1 MWKILA
7 AGFGRFSNIKRLLLA
22 LLLGFLAVAVIA
34 NSVLI
39 VNRQEALGRVSR
51 YNLTWLLSQAAHEVL
66 RLEETI
72 SASALPGANID
83 ADAVALRLDVLV
95 NRLVLLRTGEAAEF
109 IAERPDLKRNV
120 EELEA
125 TLATIDKLVPGLPNP
140 EVVLKIRNL
149 LEPQV
154 PRMLQLAAA
163 ANVRSGDIVA
173 QDQHDLS
180 FQHWLLT
187 GLLVT
192 AGLLIVV
199 LLYRFASAQ
208 QRSRIDLEH
217 EVSERTAELR
227 ESLDYQTA
235 ISDVLKA
242 ISRSTFDLGPV
253 LQVVLDTATR
263 LCHAQVAGIY
273 QFQEGT
279 FRWIAG
285 SGAGAANQDAHKAA
299 PAVAAAWD
307 DLVVRVAGGARTVSV
322 SNAAAEMAN
331 GSADHS
337 GIGTMLGLPM
347 TRDGQLIGVLAL
359 ARTDVAAFSAKQ
371 IELATVFA
379 DQAAIAIENV
389 RLINEIREKGWQ
401 LERALQHKSQFLAT
415 MSHELRTPMNG
426 VLGMIDVLEAEGPG
440 KDQTHTLNMMRESA
454 EVLLRNINDLLDYSR
469 IEAGALRLEEL
480 PFVLKDL
487 IDGAVEV
494 FKPQATRKSL
504 SLVGIV
510 ASSPSDAFIGD
521 PTRVRQ
527 IIFNLLSN
535 ALKFTD
541 RGGVM
546 LRAAAES
553 TENGMAKVVLAV
565 TDTGIGISSEQQ
577 ARLFKPFSQ
586 VDSSI
591 TRRFGGS
598 GLGLSIVKQL
608 AELMQGDVTV
618 SSLPGSGATFIVTLK
633 LKPTVVEQPITLP
646 QPKPAAV
653 VPMAAAAAA
662 AAVAAPGGP
671 NPAPAR
677 RKARVVDDNP
687 INCEV
692 MLRQLKVL
700 GMPADSAADGFAG
713 FSTWRTGDYDI
724 VFADVHM
731 PLMDGFTMTGEI
743 RSIESAESRV
753 RTPIVAVT
761 ADALAGEEERCK
773 AAGMDDY
780 LAKPVGLDSLRH
792 VLKRWVPDEPE
803 KKAPA
808 VEKKAEK
815 PAPVPAPS
823 DLPAIDPSVLDPWV
837 ENDDAARRSIL
848 RRFSETV
855 SASSHDIEQAIA
867 CGDLATLQ
875 SAAHRLRSGAL
886 AVGARL
892 LSNSAAALETAAKAR
907 DRVACEGE
915 FGHLV
920 IEMDRVRGQ
929 IDA

>member
-1 MWKILA
+1 MWKLLA
-7 AGFGRFSNIKRLLLA
+7 AGLGRFSNIKRLLLA
-22 LLLGFLAVAVIA
+22 LLLGFLAVAVVA

-72 SASALPGANID
+72 SASVLPGANID

-95 NRLVLLRTGEAAEF
+95 NRLVLLRTGEASEF
-109 IAERPDLKRNV
+109 INERPDLKRNV
-120 EELEA
+120 EDLEA
-125 TLATIDKLVPGLPNP
+125 TLASIDKLVPGLPNP

-163 ANVRSGDIVA
+163 ANVRSGDVVA

-192 AGLLIVV
+192 AGVLIVV

-208 QRSRIDLEH
+208 QRSRVELER
-217 EVSERTAELR
+217 EVSDRTAELR

-242 ISRSTFDLGPV
+242 ISRSTFDLAPV
-253 LQVVLDTATR
+253 LQAVLDTATR
-263 LCHAQVAGIY
+263 LCRAQMAGIY
-273 QFQEGT
+273 QFQDGT

-285 SGAGAANQDAHKAA
+285 GGASVDAPGGAPNV
-299 PAVAAAWD
+299 PAWD
-307 DLVVRVAGGARTVSV
+307 DLVVRVAGGARTVSM
-322 SNAAAEMAN
+322 SNASTESPQA
-331 GSADHS
+331 G
-337 GIGTMLGLPM
+337 GVGTMLGLPM

-359 ARTDVAAFSAKQ
+359 ARKQVDPFSAKQ

-454 EVLLRNINDLLDYSR
+454 QVLLRNINDLLDYSR

-494 FKPQATRKSL
+494 FKPQATRKGL

-510 ASSPSDAFIGD
+510 ASSPADAFIGD

-546 LRAAAES
+546 LRASAEPIDG
-553 TENGMAKVVLAV
+553 NIARVVLAV

-633 LKPTVVEQPITLP
+633 LRPTVVEQPALP
-646 QPKPAAV
+646 APKPAAAAS
-653 VPMAAAAAA
+653 VPAT
-662 AAVAAPGGP
+662 PSH
-671 NPAPAR
+671 
-677 RKARVVDDNP
+677 RKALVVDDNP

-700 GMPADSAADGFAG
+700 GMPAESAADGFAG
-713 FSTWRTGDYDI
+713 FSSWRGGGYDI

-731 PLMDGFTMTGEI
+731 PVMDGFTMTSEI
-743 RSIESAESRV
+743 RGIEKAEGRK

-780 LAKPVGLDSLRH
+780 LAKPVGLDGLRA
-792 VLKRWVPDEPE
+792 VMKRWLPDKPE
-803 KKAPA
+803 KAAPPVA
-808 VEKKAEK
+808 AMKKVALNGDEM
-815 PAPVPAPS
+815 
-823 DLPAIDPSVLDPWV
+823 PAIDPTVLDPWV
-837 ENDDAARRSIL
+837 ENDDDARRSIL
-848 RRFSETV
+848 RRFGETV
-855 SASSHDIEQAIA
+855 SASSHDLEQAMA

-886 AVGARL
+886 AVGARM
-892 LSNSAAALETAAKAR
+892 LSSTAAALETAAKTG
-907 DRVACEGE
+907 DRVACEGQ

-920 IEMDRVRGQ
+920 AEMDRVRGQ

>member
-1 MWKILA
+1 MWKLLA
-7 AGFGRFSNIKRLLLA
+7 AGLGRFSNVKRLLLA
-22 LLLGFLAVAVIA
+22 LALGFLAVAVIA

-72 SASALPGANID
+72 SASALPGNHVD

-109 IAERPDLKRNV
+109 VAERPELKRNV

-125 TLATIDKLVPGLPNP
+125 TLAAIDKMIAGLPNP
-140 EVVLKIRNL
+140 DTVMKIRSL

-163 ANVRSGDIVA
+163 ANVRSGDVVA

-187 GLLVT
+187 GLLGT
-192 AGLLIVV
+192 AGVLIVV

-208 QRSRIDLEH
+208 QRSKIDLER
-217 EVSERTAELR
+217 EITERTAELR

-235 ISDVLKA
+235 VSDVLKA
-242 ISRSTFDLGPV
+242 ISRSTFDLAPV

-263 LCHAQVAGIY
+263 LCRAQMAGIY
-273 QFQEGT
+273 QFQDGT
-279 FRWIAG
+279 FRWMAG
-285 SGAGAANQDAHKAA
+285 SAAGGPAQDGLLSATA
-299 PAVAAAWD
+299 PTAPAWD

-322 SNAAAEMAN
+322 SNASAEGAQ
-331 GSADHS
+331 GDIT
-337 GIGTMLGLPM
+337 GVRRLGTMLGLPM

-359 ARTDVAAFSAKQ
+359 ARESVEPFSAKQ

-454 EVLLRNINDLLDYSR
+454 QVLLRNINDLLDYSR

-480 PFVLKDL
+480 PFVLKDV

-494 FKPQATRKSL
+494 FKPQAARKGL

-510 ASSPSDAFIGD
+510 ASSPADAFVGD

-527 IIFNLLSN
+527 VIFNLLSN

-546 LRAAAES
+546 LRASAEPVDG
-553 TENGMAKVVLAV
+553 GMARVVLAV

-577 ARLFKPFSQ
+577 QRLFKPFSQ

-608 AELMQGDVTV
+608 AELMLGDVTV

-633 LKPTVVEQPITLP
+633 LKPTVIEHVAPVP
-646 QPKPAAV
+646 ARPPAA
-653 VPMAAAAAA
+653 ASKSASAL
-662 AAVAAPGGP
+662 
-671 NPAPAR
+671 AR
-677 RKARVVDDNP
+677 AHRRALVVDDNP

-700 GMPADSAADGFAG
+700 GIPADSAADGFAG
-713 FSTWRTGDYDI
+713 FSTWRGGGYDI

-743 RSIESAESRV
+743 RGIETAESRK

-761 ADALAGEEERCK
+761 ADAMAGEEERCK

-780 LAKPVGLDSLRH
+780 LAKPVGLDGLRQ
-792 VLKRWVPDEPE
+792 VLKRWLPD
-803 KKAPA
+803 KKEIPMPA
-808 VEKKAEK
+808 STSAKA
-815 PAPVPAPS
+815 ATNDDV
-823 DLPAIDPSVLDPWV
+823 PAIDPSVLDPWV

-855 SASSHDIEQAIA
+855 SASSHDIEQAMA

-892 LSNSAAALETAAKAR
+892 LSSTAAALETAAKTG

-915 FGHLV
+915 FGQLV
-920 IEMDRVRGQ
+920 VEMDRVKGQ
-929 IDA
+929 IEA

>member
-7 AGFGRFSNIKRLLLA
+7 TGFGRFSNVKRLLLA

-51 YNLTWLLSQAAHEVL
+51 YNLTWLLSQAAHETL

-72 SASALPGANID
+72 SASALPGNLVD

-95 NRLVLLRTGEAAEF
+95 NRLVLLRTGEASEF
-109 IAERPDLKRNV
+109 INERPDLKRNV

-125 TLATIDKLVPGLPNP
+125 TLATIDKLIPGLPNP
-140 EVVLKIRNL
+140 DVVLKIRGL

-163 ANVRSGDIVA
+163 ANVRSGDVVA

-192 AGLLIVV
+192 AGVLIVM

-208 QRSRIDLEH
+208 QRSKIDLER
-217 EVSERTAELR
+217 EISERTAELR

-242 ISRSTFDLGPV
+242 ISRSTFDLAPV

-263 LCHAQVAGIY
+263 LCRAEMAGIY
-273 QFQEGT
+273 QFQDGT

-285 SGAGAANQDAHKAA
+285 SARGPGRRDVQTSA
-299 PAVAAAWD
+299 PNAPAWD
-307 DLVVRVAGGARTVSV
+307 DLVVRVAGGARAVSI
-322 SNAAAEMAN
+322 ADA
-331 GSADHS
+331 SADVAQA
-337 GIGTMLGLPM
+337 GPAAPQAVRLGTMLGLPM

-359 ARTDVAAFSAKQ
+359 ARDVVESFSAKQ

-401 LERALQHKSQFLAT
+401 LERALEHKSQFLAT

-494 FKPQATRKSL
+494 FKPQATRKAL

-510 ASSPSDAFIGD
+510 ASSPADAFIGD

-546 LRAAAES
+546 LRASAEPI
-553 TENGMAKVVLAV
+553 EGGMARVVLAV

-608 AELMQGDVTV
+608 AELMSGDVTV

-633 LKPTVVEQPITLP
+633 LKPTVVEQTPII
-646 QPKPAAV
+646 
-653 VPMAAAAAA
+653 VPVK
-662 AAVAAPGGP
+662 AVATAAGSTPS
-671 NPAPAR
+671 R
-677 RKARVVDDNP
+677 RKALVVDDNP

-700 GMPADSAADGFAG
+700 GIPADSAADGFAG
-713 FSTWRTGDYDI
+713 FSTWRGGGYDI

-731 PLMDGFTMTGEI
+731 PLMDGFTMTSEI
-743 RSIESAESRV
+743 RGIETTEKRK

-780 LAKPVGLDSLRH
+780 LAKPVGLDSLRG
-792 VLKRWVPDEPE
+792 VLKRWLPE
-803 KKAPA
+803 KLEETPKIMKR
-808 VEKKAEK
+808 EKKHAT
-815 PAPVPAPS
+815 VI
-823 DLPAIDPSVLDPWV
+823 DVPAIDPSVLDPWV
-837 ENDDAARRSIL
+837 EDDDAARRNIL

-855 SASSHDIEQAIA
+855 SASSHDIEQAMA

-892 LSNSAAALETAAKAR
+892 LSTTAAALETAAKTG
-907 DRVACEGE
+907 DRVACEGQ

-929 IDA
+929 IEA

>member
-1 MWKILA
+1 MWKVLG
-7 AGFGRFSNIKRLLLA
+7 AGLGRFSNVKRLLLA
-22 LLLGFLAVAVIA
+22 LALGFLAVAVIA

-72 SASALPGANID
+72 SASALPGNNVD

-109 IAERPDLKRNV
+109 ISDRPDLKRNV

-125 TLATIDKLVPGLPNP
+125 TLATIDKMIAGLPNP
-140 EVVLKIRNL
+140 DVVMKIRSL

-173 QDQHDLS
+173 QDQQDLS

-192 AGLLIVV
+192 ASVLIVA

-208 QRSRIDLEH
+208 QRSKIDLEH
-217 EVSERTAELR
+217 EISERTAELR

-235 ISDVLKA
+235 VSDVLKA
-242 ISRSTFDLGPV
+242 ISRSTFDLAPV

-263 LCHAQVAGIY
+263 LCRAQMASIY
-273 QFQEGT
+273 QFQDGA
-279 FRWIAG
+279 FRWMAG
-285 SGAGAANQDAHKAA
+285 SGIGPSHKSLLVNA
-299 PAVAAAWD
+299 PTAAAWD
-307 DLVVRVAGGARTVSV
+307 DLVVRVAGGARPVLVSDA
-322 SNAAAEMAN
+322 SAESAQASDASAAERL
-331 GSADHS
+331 
-337 GIGTMLGLPM
+337 GTMLGLPM

-359 ARTDVAAFSAKQ
+359 ARESVESFSVKQ
-371 IELATVFA
+371 VELATVFA

-454 EVLLRNINDLLDYSR
+454 QVLLRNINDLLVYSR

-480 PFVLKDL
+480 PFMLKDL

-494 FKPQATRKSL
+494 FKPQATRKGL

-510 ASSPSDAFIGD
+510 ASSPSDAFVGD

-546 LRAAAES
+546 LRASAEPV
-553 TENGMAKVVLAV
+553 EGGMARVVLAV

-577 ARLFKPFSQ
+577 SRLFKPFSQ

-608 AELMQGDVTV
+608 SELMQGDVTV

-633 LKPTVVEQPITLP
+633 LKPTAIERVMPLP
-646 QPKPAAV
+646 TAKAAL
-653 VPMAAAAAA
+653 PSAAAQ
-662 AAVAAPGGP
+662 
-671 NPAPAR
+671 PAGQSLR
-677 RKARVVDDNP
+677 RALVVDDNP

-713 FSTWRTGDYDI
+713 FSTWRGGGYDV

-743 RSIESAESRV
+743 RNVEKAESRK
-753 RTPIVAVT
+753 RTPIIAVT
-761 ADALAGEEERCK
+761 ADAMAGEEERCK

-780 LAKPVGLDSLRH
+780 LSKPVGLESLRA
-792 VLKRWVPDEPE
+792 VMKRWLPDKPDTAVTPE
-803 KKAPA
+803 KKETKVA
-808 VEKKAEK
+808 
-815 PAPVPAPS
+815 S
-823 DLPAIDPSVLDPWV
+823 DTPAIDPSVLDPWV

-855 SASSHDIEQAIA
+855 SASSHDIEQAMA

-892 LSNSAAALETAAKAR
+892 LSTSAAALETAAKTG

-920 IEMDRVRGQ
+920 VEMDRVRDQ
-929 IDA
+929 IEA

>member
-7 AGFGRFSNIKRLLLA
+7 AGLGRFSNVKRLLLA
-22 LLLGFLAVAVIA
+22 LALGFLAVAVIA

-72 SASALPGANID
+72 SASALPGNHVD

-125 TLATIDKLVPGLPNP
+125 TLATIDKMIAGLPNP
-140 EVVLKIRNL
+140 DTVMKIRSL

-163 ANVRSGDIVA
+163 ANVRSGDVVA

-187 GLLVT
+187 GLLAT
-192 AGLLIVV
+192 AGVLIVM

-208 QRSRIDLEH
+208 QRSKIDLEH
-217 EVSERTAELR
+217 KITERTAELR
-227 ESLDYQTA
+227 ESLEYQTA
-235 ISDVLKA
+235 ISDVLKT
-242 ISRSTFDLGPV
+242 ISHSTFDLAPV

-263 LCHAQVAGIY
+263 QCRAQMAGIY

-279 FRWIAG
+279 FRWMAG
-285 SGAGAANQDAHKAA
+285 SGTGGATQQDQLSTTA
-299 PAVAAAWD
+299 PTAPAWD
-307 DLVVRVAGGARTVSV
+307 DLVVRVAGGARPVSIA
-322 SNAAAEMAN
+322 NASAEGTEDDVA
-331 GSADHS
+331 GVRRL
-337 GIGTMLGLPM
+337 GTMLGLPM
-347 TRDGQLIGVLAL
+347 TRDGQLTGVLAL
-359 ARTDVAAFSAKQ
+359 ARESVEPFSAKQ

-494 FKPQATRKSL
+494 FKPQATRKGL

-510 ASSPSDAFIGD
+510 ASSPADAFIGD

-527 IIFNLLSN
+527 VIFNLLSN

-546 LRAAAES
+546 LRASAEPLDG
-553 TENGMAKVVLAV
+553 GMARVVLAV

-577 ARLFKPFSQ
+577 QRLFKPFSQ

-608 AELMQGDVTV
+608 AELMLGDVTV
-618 SSLPGSGATFIVTLK
+618 SSLPGSGATFIVTMK
-633 LKPTVVEQPITLP
+633 LKPTTIEQ
-646 QPKPAAV
+646 V
-653 VPMAAAAAA
+653 
-662 AAVAAPGGP
+662 
-671 NPAPAR
+671 APAR
-677 RKARVVDDNP
+677 PSRRWLRARARWH
-687 INCEV
+687 
-692 MLRQLKVL
+692 RQV
-700 GMPADSAADGFAG
+700 PSAAPWS
-713 FSTWRTGDYDI
+713 STT
-724 VFADVHM
+724 
-731 PLMDGFTMTGEI
+731 I
-743 RSIESAESRV
+743 RSI
-753 RTPIVAVT
+753 
-761 ADALAGEEERCK
+761 
-773 AAGMDDY
+773 
-780 LAKPVGLDSLRH
+780 
-792 VLKRWVPDEPE
+792 
-803 KKAPA
+803 
-808 VEKKAEK
+808 
-815 PAPVPAPS
+815 
-823 DLPAIDPSVLDPWV
+823 
-837 ENDDAARRSIL
+837 AR
-848 RRFSETV
+848 
-855 SASSHDIEQAIA
+855 
-867 CGDLATLQ
+867 
-875 SAAHRLRSGAL
+875 
-886 AVGARL
+886 
-892 LSNSAAALETAAKAR
+892 
-907 DRVACEGE
+907 
-915 FGHLV
+915 
-920 IEMDRVRGQ
+920 
-929 IDA
+929 

>member
-1 MWKILA
+1 MWKVLG
-7 AGFGRFSNIKRLLLA
+7 AGIGRFSNLKRLLLA
-22 LLLGFLAVAVIA
+22 LALGFLAVAVIA
-34 NSVLI
+34 NSLLI

-72 SASALPGANID
+72 SASALPGNNVD

-109 IAERPDLKRNV
+109 IAERPDLKRSV
-120 EELEA
+120 EDLEA
-125 TLATIDKLVPGLPNP
+125 TLTTIDRMIAGLPNP
-140 EVVLKIRNL
+140 DVIMKIRSL

-163 ANVRSGDIVA
+163 ANVRSGDVVA
-173 QDQHDLS
+173 QDQKDLS

-187 GLLVT
+187 GLLAT

-208 QRSRIDLEH
+208 QRSKVDLEL
-217 EVSERTAELR
+217 EISERTAELR

-235 ISDVLKA
+235 VSDVLKA

-263 LCHAQVAGIY
+263 LCRAQMASIY
-273 QFQEGT
+273 QFQDGKL
-279 FRWIAG
+279 RWVAG
-285 SGAGAANQDAHKAA
+285 GGNGPSARDLLTNA
-299 PAVAAAWD
+299 PTAAAWD
-307 DLVVRVAGGARTVSV
+307 DLVARVAGSARTVLV
-322 SNAAAEMAN
+322 SNA
-331 GSADHS
+331 SADS
-337 GIGTMLGLPM
+337 TQPSDAGASKRLGTMLGLPM

-359 ARTDVAAFSAKQ
+359 ARESVESFSPKQ
-371 IELATVFA
+371 VELATVFA

-454 EVLLRNINDLLDYSR
+454 QVLLRNINDLLDYSR

-480 PFVLKDL
+480 PFLLKDL

-494 FKPQATRKSL
+494 FKPQATRKGL

-510 ASSPSDAFIGD
+510 ASSTSDAFVGD

-546 LRAAAES
+546 LRASAEPVQG
-553 TENGMAKVVLAV
+553 GMARVVLAV

-577 ARLFKPFSQ
+577 TRLFKPFSQ

-618 SSLPGSGATFIVTLK
+618 SSLPGSGATFIATLK
-633 LKPTVVEQPITLP
+633 LKPTAIEHVARL
-646 QPKPAAV
+646 PAARV
-653 VPMAAAAAA
+653 AMPVP
-662 AAVAAPGGP
+662 AAPAGDRSL
-671 NPAPAR
+671 R
-677 RKARVVDDNP
+677 RALVVDDNP

-700 GMPADSAADGFAG
+700 GMPADSAPDGFAG
-713 FSTWRTGDYDI
+713 FSSWRGGGYDV

-743 RSIESAESRV
+743 RAIENAESRK
-753 RTPIVAVT
+753 RTPIIAVT
-761 ADALAGEEERCK
+761 ADAMAGEEERCK

-780 LAKPVGLDSLRH
+780 LSKPVGLESLRT
-792 VLKRWVPDEPE
+792 VLQRWLPDKPVKAVVPE
-803 KKAPA
+803 KKETNVA
-808 VEKKAEK
+808 
-815 PAPVPAPS
+815 S
-823 DLPAIDPSVLDPWV
+823 DIPAIDPSVLDPWV

-848 RRFSETV
+848 QRFSETV
-855 SASSHDIEQAIA
+855 SASSHDLEQAMA

-892 LSNSAAALETAAKAR
+892 LSTSAAALETAAKTG
-907 DRVACEGE
+907 DRTACEGE
-915 FGHLV
+915 LGHLV
-920 IEMDRVRGQ
+920 VEMDRVRGQ
-929 IDA
+929 IEA

>member
-1 MWKILA
+1 
-7 AGFGRFSNIKRLLLA
+7 
-22 LLLGFLAVAVIA
+22 V
-34 NSVLI
+34 
-39 VNRQEALGRVSR
+39 
-51 YNLTWLLSQAAHEVL
+51 
-66 RLEETI
+66 
-72 SASALPGANID
+72 
-83 ADAVALRLDVLV
+83 
-95 NRLVLLRTGEAAEF
+95 
-109 IAERPDLKRNV
+109 
-120 EELEA
+120 
-125 TLATIDKLVPGLPNP
+125 
-140 EVVLKIRNL
+140 
-149 LEPQV
+149 
-154 PRMLQLAAA
+154 
-163 ANVRSGDIVA
+163 
-173 QDQHDLS
+173 
-180 FQHWLLT
+180 
-187 GLLVT
+187 
-192 AGLLIVV
+192 
-199 LLYRFASAQ
+199 
-208 QRSRIDLEH
+208 
-217 EVSERTAELR
+217 
-227 ESLDYQTA
+227 
-235 ISDVLKA
+235 SDVLKA

-263 LCHAQVAGIY
+263 VCHAQVAGIY
-273 QFQEGT
+273 QFQDGT
-279 FRWIAG
+279 FRWIVG
-285 SGAGAANQDAHKAA
+285 SGAGDAHKSA
-299 PAVAAAWD
+299 PAAAAWD
-307 DLVVRVAGGARTVSV
+307 DLVVRVAGGARMVSV
-322 SNAAAEMAN
+322 ANAATEMA
-331 GSADHS
+331 GSAADQA

-359 ARTDVAAFSAKQ
+359 ARTDVTAFSAKQ

-510 ASSPSDAFIGD
+510 ASSPTDAFIGD

-546 LRAAAES
+546 LRASAES
-553 TENGMAKVVLAV
+553 TEHGLAKIVLAV

-633 LKPTVVEQPITLP
+633 LKPTVVEQPLSLP
-646 QPKPAAV
+646 QPKPA
-653 VPMAAAAAA
+653 PAAL
-662 AAVAAPGGP
+662 APALA
-671 NPAPAR
+671 PAPAR
-677 RKARVVDDNP
+677 VPAAAPAPPATATTSAPAGRKALVVDDNP

-692 MLRQLKVL
+692 MLRQLRVL
-700 GMPADSAADGFAG
+700 GIPADSAADGFAG
-713 FSTWRTGDYDI
+713 FSAWRSSSYDI

-743 RSIESAESRV
+743 RSIESAEARI

-780 LAKPVGLDSLRH
+780 LAKPVGLDSLRN
-792 VLKRWVPDEPE
+792 VLRRWLPDEAE

-808 VEKKAEK
+808 AEKKVEK
-815 PAPVPAPS
+815 PAKEAVLA
-823 DLPAIDPSVLDPWV
+823 DVPAIDPTVLDPWV

-855 SASSHDIEQAIA
+855 SASSHDIEQAMA

-892 LSNSAAALETAAKAR
+892 LSNSAAALETAAR
-907 DRVACEGE
+907 TGDRVACEGE

-920 IEMDRVRGQ
+920 VEMDRVRGQ
-929 IDA
+929 IEA

>member
-1 MWKILA
+1 MWKVLA
-7 AGFGRFSNIKRLLLA
+7 AGLGRFSNVKRLLLA
-22 LLLGFLAVAVIA
+22 LALGFLAVAVIA

-72 SASALPGANID
+72 SASALPGNHVD

-95 NRLVLLRTGEAAEF
+95 NRLVLLRTGEAADF

-125 TLATIDKLVPGLPNP
+125 TLATVDKMIAGLPNP
-140 EVVLKIRNL
+140 DTVMKIRSL

-187 GLLVT
+187 GLLAT
-192 AGLLIVV
+192 AGVLIVV

-208 QRSRIDLEH
+208 QRSKVDLEH
-217 EVSERTAELR
+217 EILERTAELR

-242 ISRSTFDLGPV
+242 ISRSTFDLAPV

-263 LCHAQVAGIY
+263 LCRAQMAGIY
-273 QFQEGT
+273 QFQDGT
-279 FRWIAG
+279 FRWMAG
-285 SGAGAANQDAHKAA
+285 SGADGPAQKDLLSTMAPTA
-299 PAVAAAWD
+299 PAWDELVA
-307 DLVVRVAGGARTVSV
+307 RVAGGARTVSV
-322 SNAAAEMAN
+322 ANASAEGTQGDIAGMRRL
-331 GSADHS
+331 
-337 GIGTMLGLPM
+337 GTMLGLPM

-359 ARTDVAAFSAKQ
+359 ARESVEPFSAKQ

-454 EVLLRNINDLLDYSR
+454 QVLLRNINDLLDYSR

-494 FKPQATRKSL
+494 FKPQATRKGL

-510 ASSPSDAFIGD
+510 ASSPADAFVGD

-546 LRAAAES
+546 LRASAEPVDG
-553 TENGMAKVVLAV
+553 GMARVVLAV

-577 ARLFKPFSQ
+577 QRLFKPFSQ

-633 LKPTVVEQPITLP
+633 LKPTVIENVAPV
-646 QPKPAAV
+646 PAKL
-653 VPMAAAAAA
+653 
-662 AAVAAPGGP
+662 AVAASV
-671 NPAPAR
+671 PASAR
-677 RKARVVDDNP
+677 AQRRALVVDDNP

-700 GMPADSAADGFAG
+700 GIPADSAADGFAG
-713 FSTWRTGDYDI
+713 FSTWRGGGYDI

-743 RSIESAESRV
+743 RAIETAESRK

-761 ADALAGEEERCK
+761 ADAMAGEEERCK

-780 LAKPVGLDSLRH
+780 LAKPVGLDGLRE
-792 VLKRWVPDEPE
+792 VLKRWLPD
-803 KKAPA
+803 KK
-808 VEKKAEK
+808 EIS
-815 PAPVPAPS
+815 VPASTSPKAAS
-823 DLPAIDPSVLDPWV
+823 NDDTPAIDPSVLDPWV

-855 SASSHDIEQAIA
+855 DASSHDIEQAMA

-892 LSNSAAALETAAKAR
+892 LSSTAAALETAAKTG

-915 FGHLV
+915 FGQLV
-920 IEMDRVRGQ
+920 VEMDRVKGQ
-929 IDA
+929 IEA

>member
-1 MWKILA
+1 MWKVLA
-7 AGFGRFSNIKRLLLA
+7 AGLGRFSNVKRLLLA
-22 LLLGFLAVAVIA
+22 LALGFLAVAVIA

-72 SASALPGANID
+72 SASALPGNQVD

-109 IAERPDLKRNV
+109 ISERPDLKRSV
-120 EELEA
+120 EDLEA
-125 TLATIDKLVPGLPNP
+125 TLVTIDKMIAGLPNP
-140 EVVLKIRNL
+140 EVVMKVRSL

-163 ANVRSGDIVA
+163 ANVRSGDVVA
-173 QDQHDLS
+173 QDQQDLS

-187 GLLVT
+187 GLLAT

-208 QRSRIDLEH
+208 QRSKVDLER
-217 EVSERTAELR
+217 EISERTGELR

-235 ISDVLKA
+235 VSDVLKA
-242 ISRSTFDLGPV
+242 ISRSTFDLAPV

-263 LCHAQVAGIY
+263 LCRAQMASIY
-273 QFQEGT
+273 QFQDGT
-279 FRWIAG
+279 FRWMAG
-285 SGAGAANQDAHKAA
+285 SGNGPSQRDLLTNA
-299 PAVAAAWD
+299 PTAAAWD
-307 DLVVRVAGGARTVSV
+307 DLVVRVTGSARTVLISDA
-322 SNAAAEMAN
+322 SAN
-331 GSADHS
+331 GTQPSDASAS
-337 GIGTMLGLPM
+337 KRLGTMLGLPM

-359 ARTDVAAFSAKQ
+359 ARESVESFSPKQ
-371 IELATVFA
+371 VELATVFA

-389 RLINEIREKGWQ
+389 RLINEIREKGRQ

-440 KDQTHTLNMMRESA
+440 KDQTHILNMMRESA
-454 EVLLRNINDLLDYSR
+454 QVLLRNINDLLDYSR

-480 PFVLKDL
+480 PFMLKDL

-494 FKPQATRKSL
+494 FKPQASRKGL

-510 ASSPSDAFIGD
+510 ASSPADAFIGD

-546 LRAAAES
+546 LRAGAEPI
-553 TENGMAKVVLAV
+553 EGGMARVVLAV

-633 LKPTVVEQPITLP
+633 LKPTVIQ
-646 QPKPAAV
+646 Q
-653 VPMAAAAAA
+653 
-662 AAVAAPGGP
+662 VA
-671 NPAPAR
+671 PAPVAR
-677 RKARVVDDNP
+677 VAIPATANGSSARSLRRALVVDDNP

-713 FSTWRTGDYDI
+713 FSTWRGGGYDV

-743 RSIESAESRV
+743 RGIEKAESRN
-753 RTPIVAVT
+753 RTPIIAVT
-761 ADALAGEEERCK
+761 ADAMAGEEERCK

-780 LAKPVGLDSLRH
+780 LSKPVGLESLRA
-792 VLKRWVPDEPE
+792 VLKRWLPDKPD
-803 KKAPA
+803 KKETTVAR
-808 VEKKAEK
+808 
-815 PAPVPAPS
+815 
-823 DLPAIDPSVLDPWV
+823 DTPAIDPSVLDPWV
-837 ENDDAARRSIL
+837 ENDDDARRSIL

-855 SASSHDIEQAIA
+855 SASSHDIEQAMA

-886 AVGARL
+886 AVGARV
-892 LSNSAAALETAAKAR
+892 LSSTAAALETAAR
-907 DRVACEGE
+907 TGDRLACEGE

-920 IEMDRVRGQ
+920 VEMDRVRGQ
-929 IDA
+929 IEA

>member
-1 MWKILA
+1 MWKVLA
-7 AGFGRFSNIKRLLLA
+7 AGLGRFSNVKRLLLA
-22 LLLGFLAVAVIA
+22 LALGFLAVAVIA

-72 SASALPGANID
+72 SASALPGNNVD

-109 IAERPDLKRNV
+109 IAERPDLKRSV
-120 EELEA
+120 EDLEA
-125 TLATIDKLVPGLPNP
+125 TLATIDKMIAGLPNP
-140 EVVLKIRNL
+140 DTVMKIRNL

-173 QDQHDLS
+173 QDQQDLS

-192 AGLLIVV
+192 AGVLIVV

-208 QRSRIDLEH
+208 QRSKIDLER
-217 EVSERTAELR
+217 EISERTAELR

-263 LCHAQVAGIY
+263 LCRAQMAGIY
-273 QFQEGT
+273 QFQDGT
-279 FRWIAG
+279 FRWMAG
-285 SGAGAANQDAHKAA
+285 SSAGPTPQDLQANA
-299 PAVAAAWD
+299 PTAPAWD
-307 DLVVRVAGGARTVSV
+307 DLVVRVAGGARTVSI
-322 SNAAAEMAN
+322 SNASSE
-331 GSADHS
+331 GTQGDLI
-337 GIGTMLGLPM
+337 GVKRLGTMLGLPM

-359 ARTDVAAFSAKQ
+359 ARENVAPFSAKQ

-454 EVLLRNINDLLDYSR
+454 QVLLRNINDLLDYSR

-480 PFVLKDL
+480 PFMLKDL

-494 FKPQATRKSL
+494 FKPQATRKGL

-510 ASSPSDAFIGD
+510 ASSPADAFIGD

-527 IIFNLLSN
+527 VIFNLLSN

-546 LRAAAES
+546 LRASAEPID
-553 TENGMAKVVLAV
+553 NGMARVVLAV

-608 AELMQGDVTV
+608 AELMAGDVTV

-633 LKPTVVEQPITLP
+633 LKPTVIEQVAPVAAT
-646 QPKPAAV
+646 PAAV
-653 VPMAAAAAA
+653 
-662 AAVAAPGGP
+662 GKITQ
-671 NPAPAR
+671 APAR
-677 RKARVVDDNP
+677 DHRRALVVDDNP

-700 GMPADSAADGFAG
+700 GIPADSAADGFAG
-713 FSTWRTGDYDI
+713 FSTWRGGGYDI

-743 RSIESAESRV
+743 RGIETAESRK

-761 ADALAGEEERCK
+761 ADAMAGEEERCK

-780 LAKPVGLDSLRH
+780 LAKPVGLDGLRQ
-792 VLKRWVPDEPE
+792 VLKRWLPE
-803 KKAPA
+803 KKEPS
-808 VEKKAEK
+808 
-815 PAPVPAPS
+815 PVPAPIPAKPAAAAAT
-823 DLPAIDPSVLDPWV
+823 DTPAIDPSVLDPWV

-855 SASSHDIEQAIA
+855 SASSHDIEQAMA

-886 AVGARL
+886 AVGARM
-892 LSNSAAALETAAKAR
+892 LSSSAAALETAAKTG

-920 IEMDRVRGQ
+920 AEMDRVKGQ
-929 IDA
+929 IEA

>member
-1 MWKILA
+1 MWKVLA
-7 AGFGRFSNIKRLLLA
+7 AGLGRFSNIKKLLLA
-22 LLLGFLAVAVIA
+22 LALGFLAVAVIA

-72 SASALPGANID
+72 SASALPGNHVD

-95 NRLVLLRTGEAAEF
+95 NRLFLLRTGEAAEF
-109 IAERPDLKRNV
+109 IAERPELKRNV

-125 TLATIDKLVPGLPNP
+125 TLATIDKMIAGLPNP
-140 EVVLKIRNL
+140 DTVMKIRSL

-163 ANVRSGDIVA
+163 ANVRSGDVVA

-187 GLLVT
+187 GLLGT
-192 AGLLIVV
+192 AGVLIVV

-208 QRSRIDLEH
+208 QRSKIDLER
-217 EVSERTAELR
+217 EILERTAELR

-242 ISRSTFDLGPV
+242 ISRSTFDLAPV

-263 LCHAQVAGIY
+263 LCRAQMAGIY
-273 QFQEGT
+273 QFQDGT
-279 FRWIAG
+279 FRWMAG
-285 SGAGAANQDAHKAA
+285 SAAAGSTPQDASSATA
-299 PAVAAAWD
+299 PTAPAWD

-322 SNAAAEMAN
+322 SNASAEGAQ
-331 GSADHS
+331 GDIA
-337 GIGTMLGLPM
+337 GVRRLGTMLGLPM

-359 ARTDVAAFSAKQ
+359 ARESVEPFSAKQ

-389 RLINEIREKGWQ
+389 RLINEIRDKGWQ

-454 EVLLRNINDLLDYSR
+454 QVLLRNINDLLDYSR

-494 FKPQATRKSL
+494 FKPQASRKGL

-527 IIFNLLSN
+527 VIFNLLSN

-546 LRAAAES
+546 LRASAEPVGG
-553 TENGMAKVVLAV
+553 GMAQVVLAV

-577 ARLFKPFSQ
+577 QRLFKPFSQ

-608 AELMQGDVTV
+608 AELMLGDVTV

-633 LKPTVVEQPITLP
+633 LRPTVIEQVAPV
-646 QPKPAAV
+646 PARPA
-653 VPMAAAAAA
+653 MAAAKS
-662 AAVAAPGGP
+662 VPT
-671 NPAPAR
+671 PASANR
-677 RKARVVDDNP
+677 RALVVDDNP

-700 GMPADSAADGFAG
+700 GIPADSAADGFAG
-713 FSTWRTGDYDI
+713 FSTWRGGGYDI

-743 RSIESAESRV
+743 RGIETAESRK

-761 ADALAGEEERCK
+761 ADAMAGEEERCK

-780 LAKPVGLDSLRH
+780 LAKPVGLDGLRQ
-792 VLKRWVPDEPE
+792 VLKRWLPD
-803 KKAPA
+803 KKEIPMPA
-808 VEKKAEK
+808 STPAKA
-815 PAPVPAPS
+815 AAN
-823 DLPAIDPSVLDPWV
+823 DTPAIDPSVLDPWV

-855 SASSHDIEQAIA
+855 SASSHDIEQAMA

-892 LSNSAAALETAAKAR
+892 LSSTAAALETAAKTG

-915 FGHLV
+915 FGQLV
-920 IEMDRVRGQ
+920 LEMDRVKGQ
-929 IDA
+929 IEA

>member
-1 MWKILA
+1 MWKVLA
-7 AGFGRFSNIKRLLLA
+7 AGVGRFSNVKRLLLA
-22 LLLGFLAVAVIA
+22 LALGFLAVAVIA

-66 RLEETI
+66 RLQETI
-72 SASALPGANID
+72 SASALPGNHVD
-83 ADAVALRLDVLV
+83 ADAVALRLDVLL

-125 TLATIDKLVPGLPNP
+125 TLAAIDKMIAGLPNP
-140 EVVLKIRNL
+140 DTVMKIRSL

-163 ANVRSGDIVA
+163 ANVRSGDVVA
-173 QDQHDLS
+173 QDQQDLS

-187 GLLVT
+187 GLLAT
-192 AGLLIVV
+192 AGVLIVV

-208 QRSRIDLEH
+208 QRSKIDLER
-217 EVSERTAELR
+217 EITERTAELR

-242 ISRSTFDLGPV
+242 ISRSTFDLAPV

-263 LCHAQVAGIY
+263 LCKAQMAGIH
-273 QFQEGT
+273 QFQDGT
-279 FRWIAG
+279 FRWMAG
-285 SGAGAANQDAHKAA
+285 SGAAGLQQYDRAAAGA
-299 PAVAAAWD
+299 PTSPAWD
-307 DLVVRVAGGARTVSV
+307 DLVARVAGGARTVSV
-322 SNAAAEMAN
+322 SHAHAEGAP
-331 GSADHS
+331 GVTAEERRL
-337 GIGTMLGLPM
+337 GTMLGLPM

-359 ARTDVAAFSAKQ
+359 ARDSVEPFSAQQ

-440 KDQTHTLNMMRESA
+440 KDQTHTLTMMRESA
-454 EVLLRNINDLLDYSR
+454 QVLLRNINDLLDYSR

-494 FKPQATRKSL
+494 FRPQAARKGL

-510 ASSPSDAFIGD
+510 SSSPADAFVGD

-546 LRAAAES
+546 LRASAEPID
-553 TENGMAKVVLAV
+553 GGLARVMLAV
-565 TDTGIGISSEQQ
+565 TDTGIGISGEQQ
-577 ARLFKPFSQ
+577 ERLFKPFSQ

-608 AELMQGDVTV
+608 AELMMGDVTV

-633 LKPTVVEQPITLP
+633 LKPTVI
-646 QPKPAAV
+646 KPVASVPAGAADG
-653 VPMAAAAAA
+653 MN
-662 AAVAAPGGP
+662 APTT
-671 NPAPAR
+671 AHSDR
-677 RKARVVDDNP
+677 RALVVDDNP

-700 GMPADSAADGFAG
+700 GIPADSAADGFAG
-713 FSTWRTGDYDI
+713 FSIWRGGGYDI

-731 PLMDGFTMTGEI
+731 PLMDGFTMTNEI
-743 RSIESAESRV
+743 RNLETAERGK

-761 ADALAGEEERCK
+761 ADAMAGEEERCK

-780 LAKPVGLDSLRH
+780 LAKPVGLDSLRQ
-792 VLKRWVPDEPE
+792 VLTRWLPD
-803 KKAPA
+803 KAIPIPGPTS
-808 VEKKAEK
+808 VKAS
-815 PAPVPAPS
+815 AS
-823 DLPAIDPSVLDPWV
+823 DAPAIDPSVLDPWV
-837 ENDDAARRSIL
+837 EGDDDARRSIL
-848 RRFSETV
+848 RRFGETV
-855 SASSHDIEQAIA
+855 SASSRDIEEAMA

-875 SAAHRLRSGAL
+875 SVAHRLRSGAL
-886 AVGARL
+886 AVGARM
-892 LSNSAAALETAAKAR
+892 LSSTAAALETAASTGDK
-907 DRVACEGE
+907 VACEGE
-915 FGHLV
+915 FGQLV
-920 IEMDRVRGQ
+920 VEMDRVKGQ
-929 IDA
+929 IEA

>member
-7 AGFGRFSNIKRLLLA
+7 AGLGRFSNVKRLLLGLA
-22 LLLGFLAVAVIA
+22 LGFLAVAVIA

-72 SASALPGANID
+72 SASVLPGNHVD
-83 ADAVALRLDVLV
+83 ADAVALRFDVLV
-95 NRLVLLRTGEAAEF
+95 NRLVLLRTGEAADF
-109 IAERPDLKRNV
+109 IAQRPDLKRNV

-125 TLATIDKLVPGLPNP
+125 TLAAIDKMIAGLPNP
-140 EVVLKIRNL
+140 DTVIKIRSL

-163 ANVRSGDIVA
+163 ANVRSGDVVA

-187 GLLVT
+187 GLLAT
-192 AGLLIVV
+192 AGVLIVV

-208 QRSRIDLEH
+208 QRSKIDLER
-217 EVSERTAELR
+217 EITERTAELR

-242 ISRSTFDLGPV
+242 ISRSTFDLAPV
-253 LQVVLDTATR
+253 LQVILDTATR
-263 LCHAQVAGIY
+263 LCRAQMAGIY
-273 QFQEGT
+273 QFQDGA

-285 SGAGAANQDAHKAA
+285 SGAAGPTQNDLLSTTGPTA
-299 PAVAAAWD
+299 PAWD

-322 SNAAAEMAN
+322 SNASAE
-331 GSADHS
+331 GTQGDIT
-337 GIGTMLGLPM
+337 GVQRLGTMLGLPM
-347 TRDGQLIGVLAL
+347 SRDGQLIGVLAL
-359 ARTDVAAFSAKQ
+359 ARENVEPFSAKQ
-371 IELATVFA
+371 MELATVFA

-389 RLINEIREKGWQ
+389 RQINEIREKGWQ

-454 EVLLRNINDLLDYSR
+454 QVLLRNINDLLDYSR

-487 IDGAVEV
+487 IDSAVEV
-494 FKPQATRKSL
+494 FKPQATRKGL

-510 ASSPSDAFIGD
+510 ASSPADAFVGD

-541 RGGVM
+541 RGAVM
-546 LRAAAES
+546 LRASAEPVDG
-553 TENGMAKVVLAV
+553 GMARVVLAV

-577 ARLFKPFSQ
+577 QRLFKPFSQ

-608 AELMQGDVTV
+608 AELMLGDVTV

-633 LKPTVVEQPITLP
+633 MKPTAIEHVAPLPIR
-646 QPKPAAV
+646 PAAPV
-653 VPMAAAAAA
+653 VPASKN
-662 AAVAAPGGP
+662 AAV
-671 NPAPAR
+671 PAR
-677 RKARVVDDNP
+677 THRRALVVDDNP

-700 GMPADSAADGFAG
+700 GIPADSAADGFAG
-713 FSTWRTGDYDI
+713 FSTWRGGGYDI

-743 RSIESAESRV
+743 RGIEAAESRK

-761 ADALAGEEERCK
+761 ADAMAGEEERCK
-773 AAGMDDY
+773 AADMDDY
-780 LAKPVGLDSLRH
+780 LAKPVGLDGLRQ
-792 VLKRWVPDEPE
+792 VLKRWLPDRKEIPMPASTSA
-803 KKAPA
+803 KAA
-808 VEKKAEK
+808 TN
-815 PAPVPAPS
+815 
-823 DLPAIDPSVLDPWV
+823 DDTPAIDPSVLDPWV

-855 SASSHDIEQAIA
+855 SASSHDIGQAMA

-892 LSNSAAALETAAKAR
+892 LSSTAAALETAAR
-907 DRVACEGE
+907 TGDRIACEGE
-915 FGHLV
+915 FGQLV
-920 IEMDRVRGQ
+920 AEMDRVKGQ
-929 IDA
+929 IEA

>member
-1 MWKILA
+1 MWKVLGS
-7 AGFGRFSNIKRLLLA
+7 GFDRFSNVKRLLLA
-22 LLLGFLAVAVIA
+22 LALGFLAVAVIA

-72 SASALPGANID
+72 SASALPANHID

-109 IAERPDLKRNV
+109 IADRPELRKNV
-120 EELEA
+120 EELET
-125 TLATIDKLVPGLPNP
+125 TLAAIDKLIAGLPNP
-140 EVVLKIRNL
+140 DVVLKIRNL
-149 LEPQV
+149 LEPLV
-154 PRMLQLAAA
+154 PKMLQLAAA

-173 QDQHDLS
+173 QDQQDLS

-192 AGLLIVV
+192 ASVLIVV

-208 QRSRIDLEH
+208 QRSKIDLER
-217 EVSERTAELR
+217 EISERTAELR

-242 ISRSTFDLGPV
+242 VSRTTFDLAPV
-253 LQVVLDTATR
+253 LQVVLDTAVR
-263 LCHAQVAGIY
+263 LCRAKTAAIY
-273 QFQEGT
+273 QVQDGA
-279 FRWIAG
+279 FRWMAG
-285 SGAGAANQDAHKAA
+285 GGGDAPHQASRMA
-299 PAVAAAWD
+299 PSALAWD

-322 SNAAAEMAN
+322 ANASEEITGPVRSAN
-331 GSADHS
+331 ALPPGA
-337 GIGTMLGLPM
+337 MLGLPM
-347 TRDGQLIGVLAL
+347 TRDGQLVGVLAL
-359 ARTDVAAFSAKQ
+359 ARETVEAFSPKHVE
-371 IELATVFA
+371 IATVLA

-389 RLINEIREKGWQ
+389 RLINEIREKSRQ

-440 KDQTHTLNMMRESA
+440 KDQTHTLTMMRESA
-454 EVLLRNINDLLDYSR
+454 RVLLRNINDLLDYSR
-469 IEAGALRLEEL
+469 IEAGALRLEEM
-480 PFVLKDL
+480 PFMLKDL

-494 FKPQATRKSL
+494 FKPQATRKGL

-510 ASSPSDAFIGD
+510 ASSPSDAFLGD

-546 LRAAAES
+546 LRASAEPIDG
-553 TENGMAKVVLAV
+553 GMARVVLAV
-565 TDTGIGISSEQQ
+565 TDTGIGISAEQQ

-586 VDSSI
+586 VDNSI

-608 AELMQGDVTV
+608 AELMAGDVTV
-618 SSLPGSGATFIVTLK
+618 SSLPGSGATFIVTLT
-633 LKPTVVEQPITLP
+633 LKPTVIEQPEIP
-646 QPKPAAV
+646 AAKPAIL
-653 VPMAAAAAA
+653 AAAAATSER
-662 AAVAAPGGP
+662 
-671 NPAPAR
+671 NR
-677 RKARVVDDNP
+677 RRALVVDDNP

-700 GMPADSAADGFAG
+700 GILADPAADGFAG
-713 FSTWRTGDYDI
+713 FSIWRGGGYDI

-743 RSIESAESRV
+743 RGVEAAEGRE

-761 ADALAGEEERCK
+761 ADALSGEEERCK

-780 LAKPVGLDSLRH
+780 LAKPVGLESLRT
-792 VLKRWVPDEPE
+792 VLRRWLPDKADEIA
-803 KKAPA
+803 KSMAPA
-808 VEKKAEK
+808 L
-815 PAPVPAPS
+815 PPQPT
-823 DLPAIDPSVLDPWV
+823 DNTPAIDPTVLDPWV
-837 ENDDAARRSIL
+837 ENDDAARHGIL
-848 RRFSETV
+848 KRFGETV
-855 SASSHDIEQAIA
+855 SGASHDIAQAMA
-867 CGDLATLQ
+867 NGDLATLQ
-875 SAAHRLRSGAL
+875 AAAHRLRSGAL

-892 LSNSAAALETAAKAR
+892 LGSTAAALEAAAKAGDR
-907 DRVACEGE
+907 DACQGE
-915 FGHLV
+915 FSLLV
-920 IEMDRVRGQ
+920 IEIDRVRGQ

>member
-125 TLATIDKLVPGLPNP
+125 ALATIDKLVPGLPNP

-163 ANVRSGDIVA
+163 ANVRSGDVVA

-192 AGLLIVV
+192 AGVLIVV

-208 QRSRIDLEH
+208 QRSRVELER
-217 EVSERTAELR
+217 EVSDRTAELR

-235 ISDVLKA
+235 ITDVLKA
-242 ISRSTFDLGPV
+242 ISRSTFDLAPV
-253 LQVVLDTATR
+253 LQAVLDTATR
-263 LCHAQVAGIY
+263 QCRAQAAGIY
-273 QFQEGT
+273 QFQDGT

-285 SGAGAANQDAHKAA
+285 GGSSMDTLGSP
-299 PAVAAAWD
+299 PAVPAWD
-307 DLVVRVAGGARTVSV
+307 DLVARVAGGARTVSV
-322 SNAAAEMAN
+322 SNTATDAADSN
-331 GSADHS
+331 GF
-337 GIGTMLGLPM
+337 GTMLGLPM
-347 TRDGQLIGVLAL
+347 TRDGQLIGVLAM
-359 ARTDVAAFSAKQ
+359 ARQEVEPFSAKQ

-454 EVLLRNINDLLDYSR
+454 QVLLRNINDLLDYSR

-487 IDGAVEV
+487 IDGAIEV
-494 FKPQATRKSL
+494 FKPQATRKGL

-510 ASSPSDAFIGD
+510 ASSPADAFIGD

-546 LRAAAES
+546 LRASAEPIG
-553 TENGMAKVVLAV
+553 NNLARVVLAV

-633 LKPTVVEQPITLP
+633 LKPTVVEQPALMA
-646 QPKPAAV
+646 PKPAAA
-653 VPMAAAAAA
+653 VP
-662 AAVAAPGGP
+662 VPAPGSAAG
-671 NPAPAR
+671 AR
-677 RKARVVDDNP
+677 RKALVVDDNP

-692 MLRQLKVL
+692 MLRQLRVL
-700 GMPADSAADGFAG
+700 GIPADSAADGFAG
-713 FSTWRTGDYDI
+713 FSSWRGGGYDI

-731 PLMDGFTMTGEI
+731 PVMDGFTMTSEI
-743 RSIESAESRV
+743 RGVEKAEDRK

-761 ADALAGEEERCK
+761 ADAMAGEEERCK

-780 LAKPVGLDSLRH
+780 LAKPVGLDGLRAT
-792 VLKRWVPDEPE
+792 LRRWLPDKEEKPPAPAPAA
-803 KKAPA
+803 KKAA
-808 VEKKAEK
+808 
-815 PAPVPAPS
+815 APGDDP
-823 DLPAIDPSVLDPWV
+823 PAIDPTVLDPWV
-837 ENDDAARRSIL
+837 ENDDDARRNIL
-848 RRFSETV
+848 QRFSETV
-855 SASSHDIEQAIA
+855 SASSHDIEQAMA

-886 AVGARL
+886 AVGARM
-892 LSNSAAALETAAKAR
+892 LSSTAAALETAAKTG
-907 DRVACEGE
+907 DRLACEGQ

-929 IDA
+929 IEA

>member
-7 AGFGRFSNIKRLLLA
+7 AGLGRFSNVKRLLLA
-22 LLLGFLAVAVIA
+22 LALGFLAVAVIA

-72 SASALPGANID
+72 SASALPGNHVD

-125 TLATIDKLVPGLPNP
+125 TLGTIDKMIAGLPNP
-140 EVVLKIRNL
+140 DTVMKIRNL

-187 GLLVT
+187 GLLAT
-192 AGLLIVV
+192 AGVLIVV
-199 LLYRFASAQ
+199 LLYRFAAAQ
-208 QRSRIDLEH
+208 QKSKIDLER
-217 EVSERTAELR
+217 EITERTAELR

-242 ISRSTFDLGPV
+242 ISRSTFDLAPV
-253 LQVVLDTATR
+253 LQIVLDTATR
-263 LCHAQVAGIY
+263 QCRAQMAGIY
-273 QFQEGT
+273 QFQDGT
-279 FRWIAG
+279 FRWMAG
-285 SGAGAANQDAHKAA
+285 SGTGGAAQQDQLSTTA
-299 PAVAAAWD
+299 PTAPAWD
-307 DLVVRVAGGARTVSV
+307 DLVVRVAGGARAVSV
-322 SNAAAEMAN
+322 SNASVEETRGDIA
-331 GSADHS
+331 GVQRL
-337 GIGTMLGLPM
+337 GTMLGLPM

-359 ARTDVAAFSAKQ
+359 ARENVEPFSAKQ
-371 IELATVFA
+371 VELATVFA

-389 RLINEIREKGWQ
+389 RLINEIREKSRQ

-440 KDQTHTLNMMRESA
+440 TDQTHTLNMMRESA

-494 FKPQATRKSL
+494 FKPQATRKGL

-510 ASSPSDAFIGD
+510 ASSPADAFVGD

-546 LRAAAES
+546 LRASAEPVDG
-553 TENGMAKVVLAV
+553 GMARVVLAV

-577 ARLFKPFSQ
+577 QRLFKPFSQ

-608 AELMQGDVTV
+608 AELMLGDVTV

-633 LKPTVVEQPITLP
+633 LKPTVIDQ
-646 QPKPAAV
+646 
-653 VPMAAAAAA
+653 
-662 AAVAAPGGP
+662 VA
-671 NPAPAR
+671 PAPAKPAIAASALAAVPASAQR
-677 RKARVVDDNP
+677 RALVVDDNP

-700 GMPADSAADGFAG
+700 GISADSAADGFAG
-713 FSTWRTGDYDI
+713 FSTWRGGGYDI

-743 RSIESAESRV
+743 RGIETAESRK

-761 ADALAGEEERCK
+761 ADAMSGEEERCK

-780 LAKPVGLDSLRH
+780 LSKPVGLDGLRQ
-792 VLKRWVPDEPE
+792 VLKRWLPD
-803 KKAPA
+803 KKEIQMPA
-808 VEKKAEK
+808 STSAKTKTTIN
-815 PAPVPAPS
+815 
-823 DLPAIDPSVLDPWV
+823 DTPAIDPSVLDPWV

-848 RRFSETV
+848 QRFSETV
-855 SASSHDIEQAIA
+855 SASSHDIEQAMA

-892 LSNSAAALETAAKAR
+892 LSSTAAALETAAKTG
-907 DRVACEGE
+907 DRAACEGE
-915 FGHLV
+915 FGQLIV
-920 IEMDRVRGQ
+920 EMDRVKDQ
-929 IDA
+929 IAA

>member
-1 MWKILA
+1 MWKVLA

-140 EVVLKIRNL
+140 EVVLRIRNL

-208 QRSRIDLEH
+208 QRSRVELER
-217 EVSERTAELR
+217 EVSDRTAELR

-242 ISRSTFDLGPV
+242 ISRSTFDLAPV
-253 LQVVLDTATR
+253 LQAVVDTATR
-263 LCHAQVAGIY
+263 LCRAQMAGIY

-279 FRWIAG
+279 FRWVAGGG
-285 SGAGAANQDAHKAA
+285 SGMDMLGASPAA
-299 PAVAAAWD
+299 PAWD
-307 DLVVRVAGGARTVSV
+307 DLVVRVAGGARTVSIA
-322 SNAAAEMAN
+322 NAAGESAN
-331 GSADHS
+331 SNGF
-337 GIGTMLGLPM
+337 GTMLGLPM
-347 TRDGQLIGVLAL
+347 TRDGQLIGVLAI
-359 ARTDVAAFSAKQ
+359 ARQAVEPFSAKQ

-454 EVLLRNINDLLDYSR
+454 QVLLRNINDLLDYSR

-494 FKPQATRKSL
+494 FKPQATRKGL

-510 ASSPSDAFIGD
+510 ASSPADAFIGD

-527 IIFNLLSN
+527 VIFNLLSN

-546 LRAAAES
+546 LRASAEPID
-553 TENGMAKVVLAV
+553 NLMARVVLAV
-565 TDTGIGISSEQQ
+565 TDTGIGISAEQQ
-577 ARLFKPFSQ
+577 ARLFRPFSQ

-633 LKPTVVEQPITLP
+633 LKPTVVEQPALP
-646 QPKPAAV
+646 APKAAAQPTQPAA
-653 VPMAAAAAA
+653 
-662 AAVAAPGGP
+662 
-671 NPAPAR
+671 APAASN
-677 RKARVVDDNP
+677 RKALVVDDNP

-713 FSTWRTGDYDI
+713 FSSWRSGGYDI

-731 PLMDGFTMTGEI
+731 PVMDGFTMTSEI
-743 RSIESAESRV
+743 RGIEKGESRK

-761 ADALAGEEERCK
+761 ADAMAGEEERCK

-780 LAKPVGLDSLRH
+780 LAKPVGLDGLRAA
-792 VLKRWVPDEPE
+792 LRRWLPEETEVPLPPVAAV
-803 KKAPA
+803 KKAVRPA
-808 VEKKAEK
+808 
-815 PAPVPAPS
+815 
-823 DLPAIDPSVLDPWV
+823 DDTPAIDPTVLDPWV
-837 ENDDAARRSIL
+837 ENDDDARRSIL

-855 SASSHDIEQAIA
+855 SASSHDLEQAMA

-892 LSNSAAALETAAKAR
+892 LSSTAAALETAAKTG
-907 DRVACEGE
+907 DRVACEGQ

-920 IEMDRVRGQ
+920 VEMDRVRGQ

>member
-1 MWKILA
+1 MWKLLA
-7 AGFGRFSNIKRLLLA
+7 AGLGRFSNVKRLLLA
-22 LLLGFLAVAVIA
+22 LALGFLAVAVIA

-72 SASALPGANID
+72 SASALPGNHVD

-125 TLATIDKLVPGLPNP
+125 TLATIDKMIAGLPNP
-140 EVVLKIRNL
+140 DTVMKIRSL

-163 ANVRSGDIVA
+163 ANVRSGDVVA

-187 GLLVT
+187 GLLAT
-192 AGLLIVV
+192 AGVLIVV

-208 QRSRIDLEH
+208 QRSKIDLER
-217 EVSERTAELR
+217 EITERTAELR

-242 ISRSTFDLGPV
+242 ISRSTFDLAPV
-253 LQVVLDTATR
+253 LQVVLDTANR
-263 LCHAQVAGIY
+263 LCRAQMAGIY
-273 QFQEGT
+273 QFQDGT
-279 FRWIAG
+279 FRWMAG
-285 SGAGAANQDAHKAA
+285 SGAGGGPTQQDLLSTAA
-299 PAVAAAWD
+299 PTAPAWD

-322 SNAAAEMAN
+322 SNASAE
-331 GSADHS
+331 GTQGDVT
-337 GIGTMLGLPM
+337 GVRRLGTMLGLPM

-359 ARTDVAAFSAKQ
+359 ARESVEPFSAKQ

-494 FKPQATRKSL
+494 FKPQATRKGL

-510 ASSPSDAFIGD
+510 ASSPADAFIGD

-527 IIFNLLSN
+527 VIFNLLSN

-546 LRAAAES
+546 LRASAEPLDG
-553 TENGMAKVVLAV
+553 GMARVVLAV

-577 ARLFKPFSQ
+577 QRLFKPFSQ

-608 AELMQGDVTV
+608 AELMLGDVTV

-633 LKPTVVEQPITLP
+633 LKPTVIEHVPP
-646 QPKPAAV
+646 VPAR
-653 VPMAAAAAA
+653 P
-662 AAVAAPGGP
+662 VAAS
-671 NPAPAR
+671 NSAPALARAHR
-677 RKARVVDDNP
+677 RALVVDDNP

-700 GMPADSAADGFAG
+700 GIPADSAADGFAG
-713 FSTWRTGDYDI
+713 FSTWRGGGYDI

-743 RSIESAESRV
+743 RGIETAESRK

-761 ADALAGEEERCK
+761 ADAMSGEEERCK

-780 LAKPVGLDSLRH
+780 LAKPVGLDGLRQ
-792 VLKRWVPDEPE
+792 VLKRWLPD
-803 KKAPA
+803 KK
-808 VEKKAEK
+808 EI
-815 PAPVPAPS
+815 PVPAPTS
-823 DLPAIDPSVLDPWV
+823 AKTATNDTPAIDPSVLDPWV

-855 SASSHDIEQAIA
+855 SASSHDIEQAMA

-886 AVGARL
+886 AVGARV
-892 LSNSAAALETAAKAR
+892 LSSTAAALETAAKIG

-915 FGHLV
+915 FGQLV
-920 IEMDRVRGQ
+920 VEMDRVKGQ
-929 IDA
+929 IEA

>member
-7 AGFGRFSNIKRLLLA
+7 AGLGRFSNIKRLLLA
-22 LLLGFLAVAVIA
+22 LALGFLAVAVIA

-72 SASALPGANID
+72 SASALPGNHVD

-109 IAERPDLKRNV
+109 IAQRPDLKRNV

-125 TLATIDKLVPGLPNP
+125 TLATIDKMIAGLPNP
-140 EVVLKIRNL
+140 DTVIKIRNL

-187 GLLVT
+187 GLLAT
-192 AGLLIVV
+192 AGVLIVV
-199 LLYRFASAQ
+199 LLYRYASAQ
-208 QRSRIDLEH
+208 QRSKIDLER
-217 EVSERTAELR
+217 EITERTAELR

-242 ISRSTFDLGPV
+242 ISRSTFDLAPV
-253 LQVVLDTATR
+253 LQVVLDTASR
-263 LCHAQVAGIY
+263 LCRAQVAGIY
-273 QFQEGT
+273 QYQDGT
-279 FRWIAG
+279 FRGTAG
-285 SGAGAANQDAHKAA
+285 SGARLPLRPDGLPRTA
-299 PAVAAAWD
+299 PTSPAWD
-307 DLVVRVAGGARTVSV
+307 DLVVQVAASSRTVCITKASEE
-322 SNAAAEMAN
+322 ALAN
-331 GSADHS
+331 SADARRL
-337 GIGTMLGLPM
+337 GTMLGLPM
-347 TRDGQLIGVLAL
+347 TRDGQMIGVLAL
-359 ARTDVAAFSAKQ
+359 ARESVEPFSAQQ

-454 EVLLRNINDLLDYSR
+454 QVLLRNIDDLLDYSR

-494 FKPQATRKSL
+494 FKPQATRKGL

-510 ASSPSDAFIGD
+510 ASNPTDAFVGD

-546 LRAAAES
+546 LRASAEPM
-553 TENGMAKVVLAV
+553 EGGLARVVLAV

-577 ARLFKPFSQ
+577 QRLFKPFSQ

-608 AELMQGDVTV
+608 AELMMGDVTV
-618 SSLPGSGATFIVTLK
+618 SSLPGSGATFIVTLQ
-633 LKPTVVEQPITLP
+633 LKPTVIVH
-646 QPKPAAV
+646 
-653 VPMAAAAAA
+653 
-662 AAVAAPGGP
+662 VA
-671 NPAPAR
+671 PAPIDLATKTKSAQASSQADR
-677 RKARVVDDNP
+677 RALVVDDNP

-692 MLRQLKVL
+692 MLRQLRVL
-700 GMPADSAADGFAG
+700 GIPADSAADGFAG
-713 FSTWRTGDYDI
+713 FSTWRGGGYDI

-743 RSIESAESRV
+743 RAVELAERRK

-761 ADALAGEEERCK
+761 ADAMSGEEERCK

-780 LAKPVGLDSLRH
+780 LSKPVGLESLRQ
-792 VLKRWVPDEPE
+792 VLKRWLPDNKEI
-803 KKAPA
+803 AM
-808 VEKKAEK
+808 
-815 PAPVPAPS
+815 PAPVPPKPS
-823 DLPAIDPSVLDPWV
+823 ADDIPAIDPSVLDPWV
-837 ENDDAARRSIL
+837 EDDDAARRNIL

-855 SASSHDIEQAIA
+855 SASSEDIGKAMA

-886 AVGARL
+886 AVGARM
-892 LSNSAAALETAAKAR
+892 LSSTAAALESAAKTG
-907 DRVACEGE
+907 DRQACEGE
-915 FGHLV
+915 FGQLV
-920 IEMDRVRGQ
+920 VEMDRVKCQ

>member
-1 MWKILA
+1 MWKVLG
-7 AGFGRFSNIKRLLLA
+7 AGLGRFSDVKRLLLA
-22 LLLGFLAVAVIA
+22 LALGFLAVAVIA

-72 SASALPGANID
+72 SASALPGNNVD

-109 IAERPDLKRNV
+109 IAERPDLKRSV
-120 EELEA
+120 EDLEA
-125 TLATIDKLVPGLPNP
+125 TLAAIDKMIAGLPNP
-140 EVVLKIRNL
+140 DVVMKIRSL

-163 ANVRSGDIVA
+163 ANVRSGDVVA
-173 QDQHDLS
+173 QDQQDLS

-192 AGLLIVV
+192 AGMLIVV

-208 QRSRIDLEH
+208 QRSKVDLER
-217 EVSERTAELR
+217 EISERTAELR

-263 LCHAQVAGIY
+263 LCRAQMASIY
-273 QFQEGT
+273 QFQDGT
-279 FRWIAG
+279 FRWMAG
-285 SGAGAANQDAHKAA
+285 SGNGPSHKDLLTNA
-299 PAVAAAWD
+299 PTAAAWD
-307 DLVVRVAGGARTVSV
+307 DLVVRVAGGARTVLV
-322 SNAAAEMAN
+322 SDASAEGTQPSDA
-331 GSADHS
+331 SAS
-337 GIGTMLGLPM
+337 KPLGTMLGLPM

-359 ARTDVAAFSAKQ
+359 ARESVESFSAKQ
-371 IELATVFA
+371 VELATVFA

-454 EVLLRNINDLLDYSR
+454 QVLLRNINDLLDYSR

-480 PFVLKDL
+480 PFMLKDL

-494 FKPQATRKSL
+494 FKPQATRKGL

-510 ASSPSDAFIGD
+510 ASSPSDAFVGD

-535 ALKFTD
+535 ALKFPD

-546 LRAAAES
+546 LRASAEPVAG
-553 TENGMAKVVLAV
+553 GMARVVLAV

-577 ARLFKPFSQ
+577 SRLFKPFSQ

-608 AELMQGDVTV
+608 SELMQGDVTV

-633 LKPTVVEQPITLP
+633 LKPTTIEQVAPLP
-646 QPKPAAV
+646 VTRAAIPAS
-653 VPMAAAAAA
+653 AA
-662 AAVAAPGGP
+662 GSRGHSL
-671 NPAPAR
+671 R
-677 RKARVVDDNP
+677 RALVVDDNP

-713 FSTWRTGDYDI
+713 FSTWRGGGYDV

-743 RSIESAESRV
+743 RSIEKAESRK
-753 RTPIVAVT
+753 RTPIIAVT
-761 ADALAGEEERCK
+761 ADAMAGEEERCK

-780 LAKPVGLDSLRH
+780 LSKPVGLDSLRT
-792 VLKRWVPDEPE
+792 VMKRWLPDKPDQPNTPE
-803 KKAPA
+803 KKETT
-808 VEKKAEK
+808 V
-815 PAPVPAPS
+815 VG
-823 DLPAIDPSVLDPWV
+823 DTPAIDPSVLDPWV
-837 ENDDAARRSIL
+837 ENDDAARKSIL

-855 SASSHDIEQAIA
+855 SASSHDIEQAMA
-867 CGDLATLQ
+867 SGDLATLQ

-886 AVGARL
+886 AVGARM
-892 LSNSAAALETAAKAR
+892 LSSSAAALETAAKIG

-920 IEMDRVRGQ
+920 VEMGRVRDQ
-929 IDA
+929 IEA

>member
-1 MWKILA
+1 MWKVLA
-7 AGFGRFSNIKRLLLA
+7 AGFGRFSNVKRLLLA

-72 SASALPGANID
+72 SASSLPGNHID
-83 ADAVALRLDVLV
+83 ADAVALRLDVLA

-109 IAERPDLKRNV
+109 ISERPDLKRNV

-125 TLATIDKLVPGLPNP
+125 TLATIDKLIPGLPNP
-140 EVVLKIRNL
+140 EVVIKIRNL

-163 ANVRSGDIVA
+163 ANVRSGDVVA

-208 QRSRIDLEH
+208 QRSRLDLER

-235 ISDVLKA
+235 ISEVLKA

-253 LQVVLDTATR
+253 LQVVLDTAAR
-263 LCHAQVAGIY
+263 LCRARIAGIY
-273 QFQEGT
+273 QFQEGS

-285 SGAGAANQDAHKAA
+285 SGSGPTYRDAPKS
-299 PAVAAAWD
+299 PPSAAAWD

-322 SNAAAEMAN
+322 SDAAVEMAN
-331 GSADHS
+331 GVAS
-337 GIGTMLGLPM
+337 GSGLGTMLGLPM

-359 ARTDVAAFSAKQ
+359 ARDAVEAFSAKQ

-510 ASSPSDAFIGD
+510 ASSPTDAFIGD

-546 LRAAAES
+546 LRASAES
-553 TENGMAKVVLAV
+553 VDAGTTRVVLAV

-608 AELMQGDVTV
+608 AELMHGDVTV

-633 LKPTVVEQPITLP
+633 LKPTVVEQPIALP
-646 QPKPAAV
+646 QSKA
-653 VPMAAAAAA
+653 MAAAPPATLAAA
-662 AAVAAPGGP
+662 TTAS
-671 NPAPAR
+671 NR
-677 RKARVVDDNP
+677 RKALVVDDNP

-713 FSTWRTGDYDI
+713 FSTWRGGNYDI

-743 RSIESAESRV
+743 RSIEAAEARE

-792 VLKRWVPDEPE
+792 VLKRWLPDEAE
-803 KKAPA
+803 KRIQS
-808 VEKKAEK
+808 VEKAAEK
-815 PAPVPAPS
+815 PARPAAPG
-823 DLPAIDPSVLDPWV
+823 DIPAIDPSVLDPWV

-848 RRFSETV
+848 RRFGETV
-855 SASSHDIEQAIA
+855 SASSHDIEQAMA

-892 LSNSAAALETAAKAR
+892 LSNSAAALETAAKTG

-920 IEMDRVRGQ
+920 VEMDRVRGQ
-929 IDA
+929 IEA